1 MSETSSSS
9 KSYEML
15 KLESLP
21 TSGHTSDNEVEVIT
35 NFSSDI
41 EIISSPVLSENGH
54 RKLQNQQLIQSK
66 ITSPSKKIK
75 GHLRTESD
83 QSDSSGSLEIEKL
96 LKKVAELS
104 EILEARETKLVELSK
119 SNLEYQEKNT
129 DLSSQVKEAMK
140 INAKLKEANLSS
152 EEFTLRLSKLE
163 KKIQH
168 EKQEKDKCKEEI
180 K

>member
-1 MSETSSSS
+1 MTEEILEEKDELNSSMSSSRTTVVSSNPSTKSAEDQENKVITIAEEKMSETSSSS

-66 ITSPSKKIK
+66 IT
-75 GHLRTESD
+75 
-83 QSDSSGSLEIEKL
+83 
-96 LKKVAELS
+96 
-104 EILEARETKLVELSK
+104 
-119 SNLEYQEKNT
+119 
-129 DLSSQVKEAMK
+129 
-140 INAKLKEANLSS
+140 
-152 EEFTLRLSKLE
+152 
-163 KKIQH
+163 
-168 EKQEKDKCKEEI
+168 
-180 K
+180 